1 MTEAVALTVPEVAVI
16 VAVPFATEVTRPADD
31 TVAID
36 ELDVVHVTGAPDIT
50 DPDASLTVAVKVA
63 VSASE
68 AKLKLVGESVTEAA
82 V

>member
-16 VAVPFATEVTRPADD
+16 VAVPSATAVTRPADE

-50 DPDASLTVAVKVA
+50 DPDASSTVAVKVA
-63 VSASE
+63 VSANE
-68 AKLKLVGESVTEAA
+68 AKLKLVEESVTEAA